1 MNVLDLLLVGAA
13 VLAAIGG
20 YRLGFTARVLSWVGL
35 ALGLVVGIR
44 VLPKALE
51 RVDPIDHVRVVLVT
65 VGVVVVFAALGQAA
79 GLWAGNR
86 VRPDLRGRGA
96 VATDRVLGAVAGV
109 VGLIA
114 LAWVILPVLQQTP
127 GWPGQL
133 TTGSAVARIVDDHLP
148 PAPDLSQAL
157 RSLVGSDN
165 FPQVFDA
172 FQPSGDVGAPPPE
185 SGLTDAVAGT
195 AARSVVK
202 VEGVA
207 CRRIQD
213 GTGWV
218 VADDLVV
225 TNAHV
230 VAGEGSSE
238 VERSDGRRLPA
249 VVVAF
254 DPARDLALLH
264 VKGLDRPALPVA
276 AATTGQIGGVFGH
289 PGGEPL
295 RIAPFSVAR
304 KIDATGR
311 DIYDGATT
319 RRQVLE
325 LAASLRAGDSGSALI
340 DANGEVVGVAFA
352 ISTDQA
358 GVAYAL
364 ATSELTPLLD
374 APHDSEVS
382 TGNCLA

>member
-1 MNVLDLLLVGAA
+1 MNVLDAILVGAA
-13 VLAAIGG
+13 VLAVVGG
-20 YRLGFTARVLSWVGL
+20 YRLGFTTRVLSWVGL
-35 ALGLVVGIR
+35 AVGLVVGMR
-44 VLPKALE
+44 VLPRALE
-51 RVDPIDHVRVVLVT
+51 RIDPADHVRVVLLT
-65 VGVVVVFAALGQAA
+65 VGVVVVFAAIGQAA

-86 VRPDLRGRGA
+86 LAPDLRTRGA
-96 VATDRVLGAVAGV
+96 IAADRALGAVAGL

-114 LAWVILPVLQQTP
+114 LAWVVLPVLQQTP

-133 TTGSAVARIVDDHLP
+133 TTGSALARAVDDHLP
-148 PAPDLSQAL
+148 AAPDLSQAL

-172 FQPSGDVGAPPPE
+172 FQPSGPVGAPPPA
-185 SGLTDAVAGT
+185 SGLSDAVAAT

-238 VERSDGRRLPA
+238 IERNDGRRLGA

-254 DPARDLALLH
+254 DPERDLALLR
-264 VKGLDRPALPVA
+264 VKGLDRAALPVA
-276 AATTGQIGGVFGH
+276 SATKGQVGGVFGH

-295 RIAPFSVAR
+295 RIAPFSIAR
-304 KIDATGR
+304 QIDATGR
-311 DIYDGATT
+311 DIYDGAST

-325 LAASLRAGDSGSALI
+325 LAASLRPGDSGSALI
-340 DANGEVVGVAFA
+340 DASGEVIGVAFA

-374 APHDSEVS
+374 GPHDAEVS
-382 TGNCLA
+382 TGSCLS

>member
-1 MNVLDLLLVGAA
+1 MNVLDVLLFGAA
-13 VLAAIGG
+13 VLAAVGG
-20 YRLGFTARVLSWVGL
+20 YRLGFTTRVLSWVGL
-35 ALGLVVGIR
+35 AIGLAVGIR
-44 VLPKALE
+44 VLPRVLE
-51 RVDPIDHVRVVLVT
+51 QVDPVDHVRVVLVT
-65 VGVVVVFAALGQAA
+65 VGVVVVAAAVGQAI

-86 VRPDLRGRGA
+86 VRPDLRTRGA

-109 VGLIA
+109 VGLVA
-114 LAWVILPVLQQTP
+114 LVWVIFPVLQQTP

-133 TTGSAVARIVDDHLP
+133 TTGSAVARVVDDHLP
-148 PAPDLSQAL
+148 APPDLSQAL
-157 RSLVGSDN
+157 RSLVGDDN
-165 FPQVFDA
+165 YPQVFDA
-172 FQPSGDVGAPPPE
+172 FHPSQSVGAPPPE

-218 VADDLVV
+218 VANDLVV

-238 VERSDGRRLPA
+238 VERDDGRRLDA
-249 VVVAF
+249 DVVAF

-264 VKGLDRPALPVA
+264 VDGLGRPALPVS
-276 AATTGQIGGVFGH
+276 AATTGQTGGVFGH

-304 KIDATGR
+304 QIDATGR

-340 DANGEVVGVAFA
+340 DAQGEVVGIAFA
-352 ISTDQA
+352 VSTDQE

-374 APHDSEVS
+374 APHDAEVS
-382 TGNCLA
+382 TGACLA

>member
-1 MNVLDLLLVGAA
+1 VNVLDVLLVGAA
-13 VLAAIGG
+13 VLAAVGG

-35 ALGLVVGIR
+35 AIGLVVGIR
-44 VLPKALE
+44 VLPRVLE
-51 RVDPIDHVRVVLVT
+51 RIDPVDHMRVVLVT
-65 VGVVVVFAALGQAA
+65 VGVVVVFAAIGQAA

-86 VRPDLRGRGA
+86 LRPDLRGRGA
-96 VATDRVLGAVAGV
+96 VATDRALGAVAGI
-109 VGLIA
+109 VGLVA
-114 LAWVILPVLQQTP
+114 LAWVILPVLQETP

-133 TTGSAVARIVDDHLP
+133 TSGSAVARIVDDHLP
-148 PAPDLSQAL
+148 PPPDLSQAL
-157 RSLVGSDN
+157 RSIVGADN
-165 FPQVFDA
+165 YPQVFDA
-172 FQPSGDVGAPPPE
+172 FHPSGDVGQPPPE

-202 VEGVA
+202 VEGAA

-218 VADDLVV
+218 VADGLVV

-238 VERSDGRRLPA
+238 VVRNDGRRLPA

-254 DPARDLALLH
+254 DPARDLALLR

-276 AATTGQIGGVFGH
+276 AATTGEIGGVFGH

-295 RIAPFSVAR
+295 RIAPFAVAR
-304 KIDATGR
+304 QIDATGR
-311 DIYDGATT
+311 DIYDGVAT

-325 LAASLRAGDSGSALI
+325 LAAGLRAGDSGSALI
-340 DANGEVVGVAFA
+340 DAKGEVVGIAFA
-352 ISTDQA
+352 VSTDQP

-374 APHDSEVS
+374 APHDGEVS